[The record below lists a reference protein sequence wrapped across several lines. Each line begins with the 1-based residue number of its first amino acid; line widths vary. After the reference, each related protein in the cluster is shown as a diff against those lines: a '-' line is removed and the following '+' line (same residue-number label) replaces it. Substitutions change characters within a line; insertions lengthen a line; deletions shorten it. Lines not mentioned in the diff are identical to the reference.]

1 VNGAGAAAVCDNT
14 HTTKGSHHMT
24 RQMIEAPAD
33 ERATASATIDIV
45 ETQLARLVR
54 ALEAVRLRRPDA
66 PSQALDR
73 AVYLLLR
80 TLDVSGSSPVNAL
93 AEALDLDPSTAARQ
107 VTAMKRKG
115 LVSTQRDPR
124 DGRAVLVTPT
134 SEGLYQMRRMQHAR
148 RARIAE
154 ILREWPADEKVVL
167 ARMLTRLNDSIVR

>member
-1 VNGAGAAAVCDNT
+1 
-14 HTTKGSHHMT
+14 MT
-24 RQMIEAPAD
+24 RQMIESLAD
-33 ERATASATIDIV
+33 ERDTAAATIDIV

-115 LVSTQRDPR
+115 LIRTDRDPR

-134 SEGLYQMRRMQHAR
+134 TEGLQQMRRMRQAR
-148 RARIAE
+148 RERIAE
-154 ILREWPADEKVVL
+154 LLDEWPPEEKVVL
-167 ARMLTRLNDSIVR
+167 ARVLTRLNDSIVL

>member
-1 VNGAGAAAVCDNT
+1 
-14 HTTKGSHHMT
+14 MT
-24 RQMIEAPAD
+24 RQMIEFLAD
-33 ERATASATIDIV
+33 ERDTAAATIDIV

-115 LVSTQRDPR
+115 LIRTDRDPR

-134 SEGLYQMRRMQHAR
+134 TEGLQQMRRMRQAR
-148 RARIAE
+148 RERIAE
-154 ILREWPADEKVVL
+154 LLDEWPPEEKVVL
-167 ARMLTRLNDSIVR
+167 ARVLTRLNDSIVL

>member
-1 VNGAGAAAVCDNT
+1 
-14 HTTKGSHHMT
+14 MT
-24 RQMIEAPAD
+24 RQMIESLPD
-33 ERATASATIDIV
+33 ERNTAAATIDIV

-115 LVSTQRDPR
+115 LVRTDRDPR

-134 SEGLYQMRRMQHAR
+134 TEGLQQMRRMRQAR
-148 RARIAE
+148 RERIAE
-154 ILREWPADEKVVL
+154 LLDEWPTEEKVVL
-167 ARMLTRLNDSIVR
+167 ARVLTRLNDSIVL